1 MSPTDLR
8 DVTGQRRGRLISAMA
23 YAESTKPEPLG
34 KGGQDRWWLVVAAGL
49 AVFMAS
55 VDMSIVNVALPVIER
70 DLEMPTSRTE
80 WVVLAYLLPLA
91 GLALPSGRW
100 LDTVG
105 RRPALVFSLTGFAL
119 ASVAA
124 GLAPGLTWLI
134 GARLAQGTFGA
145 LLFALVPALATTAVR
160 PQTRG
165 RAMGL
170 ITTFGP
176 LGLITGPVLGGVI
189 VEGLG
194 WPWIFFVNV
203 PVSVVV
209 LTVGRRLLTTDL
221 PLRPPDRTWFAE
233 ALLLSLAVAVLLL
246 ALAFTADAGPT
257 WLLLALVAVPLLG
270 GWLRLPTS
278 APVRQLLRAPE
289 ESAPHLALSLAA
301 TAIGVVFFI
310 TPFFLQRSLGASV
323 AAAGLTILAFPAGM
337 ALTGPV
343 GGFLGDL
350 SGLRWTAVVG
360 AAMFT
365 VGLALLVPMEGSWDL
380 GDVAGRLFVAG
391 CGNGLFNA
399 PNMAIAMSNAPA
411 TLLATTGASTSLARQ
426 AGFAFGPALATV
438 VWALTTYQPEGL
450 RAAVLLATV
459 LSGASVV
466 VLIRL
471 RAADERL
478 TPAT

>member
-1 MSPTDLR
+1 
-8 DVTGQRRGRLISAMA
+8 
-23 YAESTKPEPLG
+23 
-34 KGGQDRWWLVVAAGL
+34 
-49 AVFMAS
+49 
-55 VDMSIVNVALPVIER
+55 
-70 DLEMPTSRTE
+70 
-80 WVVLAYLLPLA
+80 
-91 GLALPSGRW
+91 
-100 LDTVG
+100 
-105 RRPALVFSLTGFAL
+105 
-119 ASVAA
+119 
-124 GLAPGLTWLI
+124 
-134 GARLAQGTFGA
+134 
-145 LLFALVPALATTAVR
+145 
-160 PQTRG
+160 
-165 RAMGL
+165 
-170 ITTFGP
+170 
-176 LGLITGPVLGGVI
+176 
-189 VEGLG
+189 
-194 WPWIFFVNV
+194 
-203 PVSVVV
+203 
-209 LTVGRRLLTTDL
+209 
-221 PLRPPDRTWFAE
+221 
-233 ALLLSLAVAVLLL
+233 VLLL

-380 GDVAGRLFVAG
+380 GDVAWRLFVAG